1 MRNFFSSTV
10 FIGGAL
16 SSVLLPPTPSH
27 SQTALPQVNVE
38 VASPIRRAPS
48 RPTQP
53 APAAPAQA
61 PAEPAPVAETP
72 QPGTLPIVT
81 DQFATVT
88 VVPSDEIRRNGGG
101 TLGDLLL

>member
-16 SSVLLPPTPSH
+16 SCVLLPPAPAH

-48 RPTQP
+48 RPTSP

-61 PAEPAPVAETP
+61 PAEASSVRPGTSSEPSAPV
-72 QPGTLPIVT
+72 
-81 DQFATVT
+81 
-88 VVPSDEIRRNGGG
+88 
-101 TLGDLLL
+101 